1 MAFLGKLFKTFLG
14 AEGPSGNTVCEVG
27 ISKFARLQVL
37 SREDCLVLYGPTD
50 TNQYEL
56 LLHQPIQNS
65 VSKAYS
71 LFRLGDQEDAQ
82 IRFMVLR
89 EVLPVLVKHMPHEF
103 STQQGLQTVCDLVRD
118 HQTWTV
124 AHIAAYFGYAGLFH
138 QPEVAR
144 QADLADIEM
153 KETPL
158 HLAIQRGHT
167 EVIRVLMEKNV
178 SIDAVDVKGNSVF
191 HTAASSSEAIIKL
204 VTKKTSR
211 LLNTPNEAGKT
222 PLHLACEGDK
232 PECVKA
238 LLCAGADVNVAATHD
253 STLPIHSAMAA
264 NSTLCAKEIISMYPN
279 QLNVTDM
286 KHGGT
291 PLHWATSKEIINAM
305 VELGCIVNARN
316 FHGLTALH
324 KMVEKNKL
332 PCVIALL
339 SWGAE
344 VNVLDNNGNTP
355 LHLATS
361 PVMVQSLLVFGA
373 NTSLA
378 NKEGSTARHII
389 ASSSLKEK
397 HRMLY
402 LLHAVGAPRCR
413 MRFANCTDGCSPT
426 GSFDGVPTEYPTV
439 SRGRMTYDDFLDSCL
454 LDRAIANL
462 QSPVGFEG
470 VGITKKK
477 GRILC
482 LDGGGIRGLVLIQL
496 LSALEEAAGR
506 PILHLFDWIAGT
518 STGGILALALASGK
532 SVRYMQGL
540 YFRLK
545 DLVFLGRR
553 PYDEKPLEEILKKE
567 FGEET
572 VMSDIK
578 HVRVVVTGVLAD
590 RSPADLHLFR
600 NYVSGEEMLGNRS
613 GGVFNTT
620 KSPHEQCVWRAAR
633 ASGAAP
639 SYFRAF
645 GRFIDGGL
653 ISNNPTLDILTE
665 IFEYNTT
672 LQALGREDE
681 AVQPTVML
689 SLGTGRPPVT
699 RVDAI
704 DCFKPESMWSTVQM
718 AFGLSNIA
726 KMLIDQATMAD
737 NRTVD
742 RARAW
747 CATCGIVYQ
756 RLSPQLSLDVQL
768 DERQDEILV
777 NALWE
782 TMVYIRDMKD
792 QINRLANLL
801 TLGCPQA

>member
-1 MAFLGKLFKTFLG
+1 MAFLGKLFKTFMG
-14 AEGPSGNTVCEVG
+14 SEGPSENCVCEVG
-27 ISKFARLQVL
+27 ISTFKRIQVL
-37 SREDCLVLYGPTD
+37 SREDCLVLYGPTE

-65 VSKAYS
+65 LHKAYS
-71 LFRLGDQEDAQ
+71 LYRVSDQDEAQ
-82 IRFMVLR
+82 IRFMTLR
-89 EVLPVLVKHMPHEF
+89 EVLPPLVCHIPHEIIN
-103 STQQGLQTVCDLVRD
+103 QPGLQTICDLVRE

-124 AHIAAYFGYAGLFH
+124 AHIAAHLGYAGLFH
-138 QPEVAR
+138 QPEVAKL
-144 QADLADIEM
+144 ADMADIEM

-158 HLAIQRGHT
+158 HLAIKKGHI
-167 EVIRVLMEKNV
+167 EVIRVLMGKNV
-178 SIDAVDVKGNSVF
+178 SIDAVDVKGNSVY
-191 HTAASSSEAIIKL
+191 HTAAASNEAIIKL

-211 LLNTPNEAGKT
+211 LMNTPNEAGKT
-222 PLHLACEGDK
+222 PLHLACEADK

-253 STLPIHSAMAA
+253 SVLPIHSAMAA
-264 NSTLCAKEIISMYPN
+264 NSTLCAKEIIAMYPN

-286 KHGGT
+286 KGGGT

-324 KMVEKNKL
+324 KMVEKDKVS
-332 PCVIALL
+332 CVIALL
-339 SWGAE
+339 TWGAE
-344 VNVLDNNGNTP
+344 VNVFDDKGNTP
-355 LHLATS
+355 LHLASS
-361 PVMVQSLLVFGA
+361 PVVVQTLLVFGA
-373 NTSLA
+373 NTSLT
-378 NKEGSTARHII
+378 NKEGSTVRHVM
-389 ASSSLKEK
+389 ANSSHREK
-397 HRMLY
+397 HKMLY
-402 LLHAVGAPRCR
+402 LMHAVGAPRCQ
-413 MRFANCTDGCSPT
+413 MRLANCNEGCSPT
-426 GSFDGVPTEYPTV
+426 GSFDGLPNDCSPV
-439 SRGRMTYDDFLDSCL
+439 SRIRTTYDDFLDSCL
-454 LDRAIANL
+454 MERAISNL
-462 QSPVGFEG
+462 QSPLGFDG
-470 VGITKKK
+470 ATKK
-477 GRILC
+477 RTCRVLC
-482 LDGGGIRGLVLIQL
+482 LDGGGIKGLVLIQL
-496 LSALEEAAGR
+496 LSALQEAAGR
-506 PILHLFDWIAGT
+506 PILSLFDWIAGT
-518 STGGILALALASGK
+518 STGGILALALAMGK
-532 SVRYMQGL
+532 SVRYTQGL
-540 YFRLK
+540 YFRMK
-545 DLVFLGRR
+545 DQVFLGHR

-567 FGEET
+567 LGEET
-572 VMSDIK
+572 VMADIK
-578 HVRVVVTGVLAD
+578 GIRVIVTGVLAD

-600 NYVSGEEMLGNRS
+600 NYSSGEEMLQNRS
-613 GGVFNTT
+613 GGSFPPT
-620 KSPHEQCVWRAAR
+620 KPPNEQLVWRAGR

-653 ISNNPTLDILTE
+653 ISNNPTLDVLTE

-672 LQALGREDE
+672 LLALGRDQEV
-681 AVQPTVML
+681 VQPSVVV

-699 RVDAI
+699 PVEAI

-737 NRTVD
+737 NSTVD

-747 CATCGIVYQ
+747 CATSGIVYQ

-792 QINRLANLL
+792 KINRLANLL
-801 TLGCPQA
+801 TLGCT

>member
-1 MAFLGKLFKTFLG
+1 MAFFGKLFRTIIG
-14 AEGPSGNTVCEVG
+14 REEQSGNTVCEVG
-27 ISKFARLQVL
+27 ISKFARVHVV

-56 LLHQPIQNS
+56 LLQQPVQNS
-65 VSKAYS
+65 LSKAYS
-71 LFRLGDQEDAQ
+71 LFRIADQDDAQ
-82 IRFMVLR
+82 IRFMTLR
-89 EVLPVLVKHMPHEF
+89 EVLPLMVRHIPHEIIN
-103 STQQGLQTVCDLVRD
+103 QQGLQTVCDLVRD

-124 AHIAAYFGYAGLFH
+124 AHIAAYLGYATLFF
-138 QPEVAR
+138 QADVVR
-144 QADLADIEM
+144 QVDLADIEM

-158 HLAIQRGHT
+158 HLAVKKGHL

-178 SIDAVDVKGNSVF
+178 TIDSVDVKGNSVF
-191 HTAASSSEAIIKL
+191 HVAATSNEAIIKL
-204 VTKKTSR
+204 VTRKSSR
-211 LLNTPNEAGKT
+211 LLNTPNGAGKT

-264 NSTLCAKEIISMYPN
+264 NSTLCAKEIINMYPN

-316 FHGLTALH
+316 FHGHTALH

-332 PCVIALL
+332 PCVVALL

-344 VNVLDNNGNTP
+344 VNILDDNGNTP

-361 PVMVQSLLVFGA
+361 PAVLQALLVFGA
-373 NTSLA
+373 NTSLI

-389 ASSSLKEK
+389 TTSNYKEK
-397 HRMLY
+397 HLMLY
-402 LLHAVGAPRCR
+402 LMHAVGAPRCQ
-413 MRFANCTDGCSPT
+413 MRLANCTDGCSPT
-426 GSFDGVPTEYPTV
+426 GSFDGVPTECSAV
-439 SRGRMTYDDFLDSCL
+439 SRARMTYDNFLDSSL
-454 LDRAIANL
+454 LERAISSV
-462 QSPVGFEG
+462 QSPVGFEKVG
-470 VGITKKK
+470 VTQKK
-477 GRILC
+477 GRVLC
-482 LDGGGIRGLVLIQL
+482 LDGGGIKGLILIQL
-496 LSALEEAAGR
+496 LTALQEAAGR

-518 STGGILALALASGK
+518 STGGILALALAMGK
-532 SVRYMQGL
+532 DVRYMQGL

-545 DLVFLGRR
+545 DSVFLGRR
-553 PYDEKPLEEILKKE
+553 PYDEKPLEDILKKE

-578 HVRVVVTGVLAD
+578 QIRVVVTGVLAD

-600 NYVSGEEMLGNRS
+600 NYLSGEEMLGNQS
-613 GGVFNTT
+613 GGSFAST
-620 KSPHEQCVWRAAR
+620 KTPQEQLVWRAAR

-653 ISNNPTLDILTE
+653 ISNNPTLDMLTE

-672 LQALGREDE
+672 LLALGRESE
-681 AVQPTVML
+681 AVQPTTVI

-699 RVDAI
+699 R
-704 DCFKPESMWSTVQM
+704 
-718 AFGLSNIA
+718 
-726 KMLIDQATMAD
+726 ATMAD

-768 DERQDEILV
+768 DEKQDEILI

-782 TMVYIRDMKD
+782 TMVYIRSMKD

-801 TLGCPQA
+801 TLGCPQS